1 MINYNDQAPMIK
13 QIPNFN
19 AQKILLLLA
28 LAASVAGAVFV
39 TQSVLDI
46 DREMAKAKEAARP
59 AKLSVVKITAPNCA
73 DCFNVE
79 AAVGALK
86 SQQALVSDERAVPFD
101 SDEGKRL
108 IAAHGI
114 AQVPTYI
121 ATGEVKS
128 EKIAAF
134 VAGNGELRGDA
145 FVFTKV
151 QPVFVDTASGEEKG
165 RVELVFLTDTSC
177 KDCYD
182 TAAHRSILVNRFGVK
197 LRAERTVDVASAEGR
212 ELKRTYGIR
221 AVPTVLLSPDVD
233 VYAALKSIWQSVGTV
248 SSDGWYVFRE
258 VSQMGGAY
266 KDLSTNKIVRP
277 AAATSVSTETSH

>member
-1 MINYNDQAPMIK
+1 MTK

-19 AQKILLLLA
+19 VQKILLLLA

-46 DREMAKAKEAARP
+46 DREMAKAEEAARP
-59 AKLSVVKITAPNCA
+59 VKVSIVKITAPNCA

-79 AAVGALK
+79 ASVGALK
-86 SQQALVSDERAVPFD
+86 SQHVFVSDERAVPFD

-114 AQVPTYI
+114 TQVPTYI

-134 VAGNGELRGDA
+134 VAGNGEVRGDV

-151 QPVFVDTASGEEKG
+151 QPVFIDTASGEEKG
-165 RVELVFLTDTSC
+165 RIELVFLTDKSC

-182 TAAHRSILVNRFGVK
+182 TDAHRQILVNRFGTK
-197 LRAERTVDVASAEGR
+197 LRTERKVDMAEAEGR
-212 ELKRTYGIR
+212 ALVQKYAITK
-221 AVPTVLLSPDVD
+221 VPTVLLSPEAGA
-233 VYAALKSIWQSVGTV
+233 YAALQIIWGQVGTV
-248 SSDGWYVFRE
+248 QEDGWYVFRE
-258 VSQMGGAY
+258 VSQMGGVY

-277 AAATSVSTETSH
+277 AAATSVSTETAN